1 MYSGL
6 EDAKESQY
14 IKILREYL
22 PDYKKL
28 FNEEDFREDLTK
40 SSFPKIRD
48 DLTKYIQKTK
58 KDKNSRM
65 VPISISYKTEK
76 IQLFDLIE
84 EQIQDVYLVNVPI
97 PPESISI
104 YYHVYTCLI
113 EEFGLEILEEISKK
127 IQTQNIR
134 EGQCVK
140 ALTNYLHDKE
150 KREAVIQWFLGE
162 ELSENE
168 KNLLGFESSIQTDD
182 KSLEMIKLI
191 GETTNKIIILYF
203 DDIELP
209 YEKYGASTQRKFLEA
224 LKRLHRDVN
233 QLIIILICPKK
244 MWSTTSSLADGS
256 LRSILE
262 LELEFYGFSLIKAS
276 IVERNDVF
284 WSKRGYPPP
293 TNKYFPFNENL
304 VTYFFEQSK
313 GDIRN
318 FLKVYKRMIDKLISG
333 ELSE

>member
-22 PDYKKL
+22 HDYKKL
-28 FNEEDFREDLTK
+28 FNVEDFREDLAK
-40 SSFPKIRD
+40 SPFPNIRD
-48 DLTKYIQKTK
+48 ALTKHIQKTK
-58 KDKNSRM
+58 KDKNSRI
-65 VPISISYKTEK
+65 VPILISYKAEITL
-76 IQLFDLIE
+76 LFDLIE
-84 EQIQDVYLVNVPI
+84 EKIQDVYLVNVPI
-97 PPESISI
+97 PPESIRI
-104 YYHVYTCLI
+104 YYHFYTCLI
-113 EEFGLEILEEISKK
+113 EEFGLEILEEIANK

-134 EGQCVK
+134 EGKCVK

-168 KNLLGFESSIQTDD
+168 KNLLGFENSIQTDD

-209 YEKYGASTQRKFLEA
+209 YEKHGASAQRKYLEA
-224 LKRLHRDVN
+224 LKRLHHDVN

-244 MWSTTSSLADGS
+244 MWPTISSLADGS

-262 LELEFYGFSLIKAS
+262 RQLAFNGFSLVKTLIA
-276 IVERNDVF
+276 ERNDVF
-284 WSKRGYPPP
+284 WLKRGYAPP
-293 TNKYFPFNENL
+293 TNKYFPFNEKI
-304 VTYFFEQSK
+304 VTLFFEQSK

-318 FLKVYKRMIDKLISG
+318 FLKIYKRMIDKLISG
-333 ELSE
+333 DLSE